1 LPGNSISQMKKNE
14 VPQDEGNLS
23 KSNMKELVYATDE
36 NGDYTT
42 ALSSGW
48 EPKSI
53 ALSNS
58 LEDINERI
66 ADALARVKEG
76 KASPIVYFME
86 RNKMD
91 LNILA
96 GYVNMWK
103 WRIKK
108 HFKPKVFAGLSD
120 RVLQRY
126 ADAFEI
132 TLAELKKFKAE

>member
-1 LPGNSISQMKKNE
+1 MKKNE

-36 NGDYTT
+36 NGNYTT
-42 ALSSGW
+42 ELSSGW

-58 LEDINERI
+58 LDEINERI
-66 ADALARVKEG
+66 ADAKQRVAAG

-86 RNKMD
+86 VNKMD
-91 LNILA
+91 LQILA
-96 GYVNMWK
+96 DYVGMWK

-126 ADAFEI
+126 ADAFGI
-132 TLAELKKFKAE
+132 SLSELKKFKGE

>member
-1 LPGNSISQMKKNE
+1 MKKNE
-14 VPQDEGNLS
+14 VPQDESNLS
-23 KSNMKELVYATDE
+23 KSNMKELIYATDDDG
-36 NGDYTT
+36 NYTT

-48 EPKSI
+48 DPKTI

-66 ADALARVKEG
+66 AKAKEQVKNG

-86 RNKMD
+86 VNKMD

-96 GYVNMWK
+96 GYVDMWK

-126 ADAFEI
+126 AEAFNI
-132 TLAELKKFKAE
+132 SINDLKKFKAD